1 MTEAEKMRA
10 AAARWC
16 ADEADR
22 CEDAAKWGGHRK
34 YVQDCKAAAF
44 ALRNA
49 WSKISALP
57 LPAPTEA
64 RVKAAA
70 PYISTVQNA
79 DPGRCLNPFDDLI
92 AALGFNEN
100 QSTMSDQPT
109 AARVAAERALWVQA
123 IETYFDA
130 TAVMD
135 VEKHVERL
143 RAEGRGASA

>member
-1 MTEAEKMRA
+1 MTPEQMRDA
-10 AAARWC
+10 AAQWC

-49 WSKISALP
+49 AAKIGAIPVTPTPVDAS
-57 LPAPTEA
+57 PA
-64 RVKAAA
+64 
-70 PYISTVQNA
+70 A
-79 DPGRCLNPFDDLI
+79 DPAVKLAD
-92 AALGFNEN
+92 AL
-100 QSTMSDQPT
+100 
-109 AARVAAERALWVQA
+109 AAERAIWTQA

-135 VEKHVERL
+135 VERHVDRI
-143 RAEGRGASA
+143 RAGVTP